1 MIFNP
6 NVMAAAGGGGGAVV
20 GTYTGDGNATRTF
33 TFDSIEPALVII
45 FAPESGRAMAI
56 NAGTHTWCDAE
67 SFGSKLT
74 PVTSVDVSFS
84 GKSVTF
90 SGMSTSATLNQIN
103 KSGRTYLF
111 VAIPKA

>member
-6 NVMAAAGGGGGAVV
+6 NVMAAAGGGGGAVA
-20 GTYTGDGNATRTF
+20 GTYTGDGNAARTF
-33 TFDSIEPALVII
+33 TFDSIEPALMII

-56 NAGTHTWCDAE
+56 NAGTHAWCDAE

-74 PVTSVDVSFS
+74 SATSVDVSFS

-90 SGMSTSATLNQIN
+90 SGMTSTATLNQIN
-103 KSGRTYLF
+103 KSGRIYLF

>member
-6 NVMAAAGGGGGAVV
+6 GIVPQAGGGGGAVT
-20 GTYTGDGNATRTF
+20 GTYTGDGNAARTF
-33 TFDSIEPALVII
+33 TFDNIEPALMII

-56 NAGTHTWCDAE
+56 NAGTHTWCNAE
-67 SFGSKLT
+67 SFGVKFS
-74 PVTSVDVSFS
+74 VTSVDVSFS

-90 SGMSTSATLNQIN
+90 SGMTSAATLNQIN

-111 VAIPKA
+111 AAIPKA

>member
-6 NVMAAAGGGGGAVV
+6 GLVPQAGGGGGAVT
-20 GTYTGDGNATRTF
+20 GTYTGDGNAARTF
-33 TFDSIEPALVII
+33 TFDNIEPALMII

-56 NAGTHTWCDAE
+56 NAGTHTWCYAE
-67 SFGSKLT
+67 SFGVKFS
-74 PVTSVDVSFS
+74 VTDVDVSFS

-90 SGMSTSATLNQIN
+90 SGMTSAATLNQIN

-111 VAIPKA
+111 AAIPKA

>member
-20 GTYTGDGNATRTF
+20 GTYTGDGNAARTF
-33 TFDSIEPALVII
+33 TFDSIEPALMII

-56 NAGTHTWCDAE
+56 NAGTRSWCYVE
-67 SFGSKLT
+67 SFGAKLS
-74 PVTSVDVSFS
+74 VTDVDVSFS

-90 SGMSTSATLNQIN
+90 SGMTSAATINQIN
-103 KSGRTYLF
+103 KSGNIYPYA
-111 VAIPKA
+111 VIPKA